1 MAKQNRFA
9 SEIYQFASEIL
20 ASQAKHFGLSCA
32 AKFRDD
38 WGGCFSV
45 IERDRIRMKGVF
57 P

>member
-32 AKFRDD
+32 AKSPDGLSKLQRQHTHQDS
-38 WGGCFSV
+38 G
-45 IERDRIRMKGVF
+45 
-57 P
+57 